1 METRIEVF
9 LQKGINDREGEAI
22 KNDIQDLGIKK
33 VKRVKTAQ
41 IYLIEGKISQSQ
53 TRTICQ
59 DLLIDPLI
67 QEYQTTKS
75 LRAIAKQS
83 HEIATSSALKSGL
96 LAMTSKFNPWIVEV
110 WFKKGV
116 TDTVAESAAKGIRDM
131 GIKGVKNVR
140 TGKKHLLF
148 GSLSP
153 KEVEI
158 ICQRL
163 LANSIIQNYSVKK
176 NE

>member
-9 LQKGINDREGEAI
+9 LQKGTNDSEGEGI

-53 TRTICQ
+53 KKAICQ

-67 QEYQTTKS
+67 QKYHIKTQHSTLNT
-75 LRAIAKQS
+75 Q
-83 HEIATSSALKSGL
+83 H
-96 LAMTSKFNPWIVEV
+96 SKCWIVEV

-131 GIKGVKNVR
+131 GIKGVKSVK
-140 TGKKHLLF
+140 TGRKYLVF
-148 GSLSP
+148 GSLSS
-153 KEVEI
+153 EEI
-158 ICQRL
+158 ETISQRL
-163 LANSIIQNYSVKK
+163 LANKVIENYSIQK
-176 NE
+176 NG